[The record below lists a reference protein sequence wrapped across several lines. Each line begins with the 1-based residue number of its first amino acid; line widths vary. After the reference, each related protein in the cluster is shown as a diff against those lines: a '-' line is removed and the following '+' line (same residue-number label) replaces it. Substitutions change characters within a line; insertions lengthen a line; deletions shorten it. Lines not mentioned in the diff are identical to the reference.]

1 MRLTT
6 KYALFAFVAT
16 LFLYGYLKLDLIA
29 TIAYIVLFTILSFLL
44 YYFGASYHLVQ
55 IINKHCDPLRHN
67 NRVLSL
73 QKSFYPS
80 FQDEFRVYYA
90 VGLSTLGEFEK
101 SKEVLY
107 QINLDKYKKVK
118 FFNAMYYINLVSNHL
133 YLGELS
139 IAEQLFQDHLS
150 DLNINHKGVLL
161 ALKITSAEFS
171 FYREDYS
178 TSRQILSELL
188 SQKLNNYS
196 RINCTFLL
204 AQIDEKEG
212 KLSEAVE
219 KYQLVAD
226 QGNTLYFAKLSKEK
240 IQMLQP

>member
-1 MRLTT
+1 MY
-6 KYALFAFVAT
+6 YAL
-16 LFLYGYLKLDLIA
+16 
-29 TIAYIVLFTILSFLL
+29 
-44 YYFGASYHLVQ
+44 
-55 IINKHCDPLRHN
+55 
-67 NRVLSL
+67 
-73 QKSFYPS
+73 
-80 FQDEFRVYYA
+80 
-90 VGLSTLGEFEK
+90 GLSTLGEFEK

-118 FFNAMYYINLVSNHL
+118 LFKVVYYINLVSNHL

-171 FYREDYS
+171 FYRENYS
-178 TSRQILSELL
+178 TSRQILNELL

-196 RINCTFLL
+196 RISCTFLL

-212 KLSEAVE
+212 KV
-219 KYQLVAD
+219 
-226 QGNTLYFAKLSKEK
+226 
-240 IQMLQP
+240 I